1 MKANLVKTSIRSTP
15 YFSAYPLKL
24 IRESSA
30 SAGTGSSPYLQSVLS
45 GKVKTTGKTR
55 VFAMVNPYPP
65 VNTGVKRM
73 TPFKEVKP
81 DGEEW
86 FNHYE

>member
-1 MKANLVKTSIRSTP
+1 
-15 YFSAYPLKL
+15 
-24 IRESSA
+24 
-30 SAGTGSSPYLQSVLS
+30 
-45 GKVKTTGKTR
+45 
-55 VFAMVNPYPP
+55 MVNPYPP

-73 TPFKEVKP
+73 APFKEVKP